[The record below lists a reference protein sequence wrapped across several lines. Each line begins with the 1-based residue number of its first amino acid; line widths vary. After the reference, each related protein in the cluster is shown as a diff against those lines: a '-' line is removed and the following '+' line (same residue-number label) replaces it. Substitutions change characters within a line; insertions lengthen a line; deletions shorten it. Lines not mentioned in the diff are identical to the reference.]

1 VLRCVAKAGSALGA
15 ITYMGGSG
23 ANAANLVK
31 AAEGNPANVE
41 VQFSTFADIQDQLE
55 RMLTAMVSHDY
66 VLYAYCELP
75 C

>member
-31 AAEGNPANVE
+31 AAQGNPANVE
-41 VQFSTFADIQDQLE
+41 VQFSSAAAIQDQLE
-55 RMLTAMVSHDY
+55 RLLTAMVGHDSVFHSY
-66 VLYAYCELP
+66 SEIP
-75 C
+75 G